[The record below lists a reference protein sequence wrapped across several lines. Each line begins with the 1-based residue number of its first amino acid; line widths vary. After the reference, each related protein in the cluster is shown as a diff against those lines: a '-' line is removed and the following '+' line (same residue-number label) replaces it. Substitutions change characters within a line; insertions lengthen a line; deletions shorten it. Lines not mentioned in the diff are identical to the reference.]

1 MTGHHSIL
9 EGKSVAFQIC
19 HHLGVWQGH
28 QHISNKHKKETES
41 DKYLGVRLPA
51 SLLCRQ
57 LENMTPPNPTGEGD
71 IWNCS
76 DERDDERMELDEEVQ
91 MLFLV

>member
-1 MTGHHSIL
+1 M
-9 EGKSVAFQIC
+9 
-19 HHLGVWQGH
+19 
-28 QHISNKHKKETES
+28 
-41 DKYLGVRLPA
+41 YLGVRLPA

-57 LENMTPPNPTGEGD
+57 LENMTPPNPTGEGE